1 MDLNIQHQPGKRYFA
16 VVEGG
21 EAEASYREDAEGTRS
36 FDHTFVPDAARG
48 QQIAERLVRHALDDT
63 IRSGH
68 RFKAVC
74 PYVKRFVEKHPEYQN
89 SQEAHH
95 GA

>member
-16 VVEGG
+16 AVEGG
-21 EAEASYREDAEGTRS
+21 EAEAAYAEAADGTRS
-36 FDHTFVPDAARG
+36 FNHTFVPDQMRG
-48 QQIAERLVRHALDDT
+48 KGVAEQLVRHALDDT

-68 RFKAVC
+68 GFKAVC
-74 PYVKRFVEKHPEYQN
+74 PYVKQFVQKHPEY
-89 SQEAHH
+89 QEAHH